1 MTISDSPSAAAGYT
15 GPSSNP
21 AAAKPAPRAAAK
33 TTAAAPAIR
42 KSLRLCKGLDAVRI
56 GSAGSAGA
64 FIDTEDDHL
73 STFAIDVDT
82 ASYTVARRFVQD
94 GNLPDPDSVRVEEF
108 VNYFKQGYE
117 PPSEG
122 AFAIH
127 GEGLPSPFGGDNH
140 WLMRVGLQGKTI
152 TAEGRKDATLVF
164 AIDVSGSMG
173 REDRL
178 GLVKRSLRLLVD
190 ELRSTDEVG
199 IVIYGNC
206 GSVLLEPTGGRNR
219 VAIMEGIDALQP
231 GGSTYVEDGLRL
243 AYEMAVKR
251 VRSGR
256 ITRVLLLSDGVGNV
270 GRTGADSILDTDAA
284 EFADLAARA
293 ERIEGGQ

>member
-1 MTISDSPSAAAGYT
+1 M
-15 GPSSNP
+15 
-21 AAAKPAPRAAAK
+21 
-33 TTAAAPAIR
+33 
-42 KSLRLCKGLDAVRI
+42 
-56 GSAGSAGA
+56 
-64 FIDTEDDHL
+64 
-73 STFAIDVDT
+73 DT

-270 GRTGADSILDTDAA
+270 GRTGPIRSWTPMRRSLQTWRHGRSASRAANSPTPDMLTDPMHWLKSM
-284 EFADLAARA
+284 EQIRA
-293 ERIEGGQ
+293 VGRL